1 MAELGQL
8 LSYRPIAG
16 NSPIRKRLLALDPHL
31 GATSQLHDIH
41 IHTYIHTYIV
51 LIVHKYLIRFSYL
64 LRSIWI
70 ADFRG
75 HDSSPGPAAA
85 GAALR
90 AAAALALQQHPL
102 HQAVHVLP

>member
-31 GATSQLHDIH
+31 GVNRNYT
-41 IHTYIHTYIV
+41 TYI
-51 LIVHKYLIRFSYL
+51 HKYLIRYSYL